1 MRLRMMMVPPAVFP
15 ACGPRDVL
23 SPEERAA
30 ALAGGHAAE
39 RLWLEAGRRLL
50 EDNAFCMEANGGAAE
65 TLGCASRLGELS
77 RMEVTRRGR
86 GSYALALGGASLWL
100 EEDGDGGVELRFLD
114 PDGPEGGKEE
124 WSLDLSGFGSGTSA
138 LFIAALF
145 ASWGRVSSYTVGK
158 AGALPQ

>member
-1 MRLRMMMVPPAVFP
+1 MMMVPPAVFP

-77 RMEVTRRGR
+77 RMEVTPRGR
-86 GSYALALGGASLWL
+86 GRYALALGGASLWL

-114 PDGPEGGKEE
+114 PDGPEGV
-124 WSLDLSGFGSGTSA
+124 SGFGSGTSA

-145 ASWGRVSSYTVGK
+145 ASWGRVSSYTGGK
-158 AGALPQ
+158 TGALPQ